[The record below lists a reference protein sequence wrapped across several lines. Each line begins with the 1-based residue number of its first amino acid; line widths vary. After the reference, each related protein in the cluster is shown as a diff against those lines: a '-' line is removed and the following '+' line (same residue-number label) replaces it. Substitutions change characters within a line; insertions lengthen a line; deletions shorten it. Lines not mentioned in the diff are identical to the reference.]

1 MSDTTHASDLK
12 AHPSDGAGLSNTYD
26 LSKAVHQLQTQIQ
39 GKWPTGHSVFH
50 PRFTTLRELR
60 EKLHIA
66 DPNGTPT
73 YCNPEKINLKSLED
87 GIMLHCIV
95 LDKTKGLL
103 AITERNGDP
112 KPYRGKYVMNYINYV
127 FKYIAIDT
135 NVNVCGMEGYPTT
148 SGKNTKNR
156 SILDIL
162 DFLYEKQDDIIH
174 ALGFNPLDDL
184 QICFFPILHPG
195 FNFPRDTPRQI
206 LDWYKKSSY
215 NIGLFK
221 SPLENKNM
229 GIIKQL
235 NDYSNV
241 IAEGVAGCGKS
252 HMLESLKDTTINGGY
267 GPENVTTVVFHPST
281 SYEEFVSGLRPN
293 FAFSTEDP
301 DFISHEG
308 IFLQACA
315 KAVALARS
323 YAETRERSGV
333 ENSLAV
339 PHDTAHREAPA
350 HLLFIDEINR
360 ANTSRVFGDL
370 MLVLEKTKRHDFT
383 SETEGNWREHM
394 HGALVAN
401 YDEEDSSSTKQPVI
415 IPPEVTYATL
425 QTPIFVPRHR
435 DDGSLD
441 WARGRTYSR
450 LIVPENLHIL
460 GTMNSTDRSVGTIDL
475 ALRRRFHWHE
485 MEPMDKGDLK
495 QALTEAGRNLDL
507 DTDLARLVDDYG
519 RLNNS
524 LKREVGPD
532 ARLGHAYFFSSKASA
547 PEIADALLTQLAE
560 VAATF
565 NIKEVP
571 RTNPDFPRKLDGIS
585 DLCGR
590 YVEYVGH
597 GLGRRPRISGS
608 WNPGPYLGDS

>member
-1 MSDTTHASDLK
+1 MTDIAHALALKVAPSEGVGFSD
-12 AHPSDGAGLSNTYD
+12 TYD

-60 EKLHIA
+60 EKLHVT
-66 DPNGTPT
+66 DPSGVPI

-95 LDKTKGLL
+95 QNKAKGLL

-112 KPYRGKYVMNYINYV
+112 KPYRGKYVADYINYV

-135 NVNVCGMEGYPTT
+135 HINISDMDGYPD
-148 SGKNTKNR
+148 KNSKNR

-162 DFLYEKQDDIIH
+162 DFLYANQGDIVH
-174 ALGFNPLDDL
+174 SVGFDPLDDL

-195 FNFPRDTPRQI
+195 FNFPRDTPQQI

-215 NIGLFK
+215 KIELFK

-229 GIIKQL
+229 GIIKKL

-241 IAEGVAGCGKS
+241 ISEGVAGCGKS

-293 FAFSTEDP
+293 FAVSSEEP

-315 KAVALARS
+315 KAVRLARDW
-323 YAETRERSGV
+323 V
-333 ENSLAV
+333 EAQEKAQEAAGELSQIDIGNEES
-339 PHDTAHREAPA
+339 HREAPA

-370 MLVLEKTKRHDFT
+370 MLVLERSKRHDFT
-383 SETEGNWREHM
+383 AETDGDWREHM

-401 YDEEDSSSTKQPVI
+401 YDREDASSVKQPVI
-415 IPPEVTYATL
+415 IPPDVTYATL
-425 QTPIFVPRHR
+425 QTPIFVPRVR
-435 DDGSLD
+435 IDGTPD
-441 WARGRTYSR
+441 WSRGRTYSR

-485 MEPMDKGDLK
+485 MEPLDKDELK
-495 QALTEAGRNLDL
+495 KALTEFGRNLDS
-507 DTDLARLVDDYG
+507 DPELVSLINDYG

-532 ARLGHAYFFSSKASA
+532 ARLGHAYFFSSRASA

-565 NIKEVP
+565 NIKEIP

-597 GLGRRPRISGS
+597 GLGRRPHIGGS
-608 WNPGPYLGDS
+608 WNPFLRGIE